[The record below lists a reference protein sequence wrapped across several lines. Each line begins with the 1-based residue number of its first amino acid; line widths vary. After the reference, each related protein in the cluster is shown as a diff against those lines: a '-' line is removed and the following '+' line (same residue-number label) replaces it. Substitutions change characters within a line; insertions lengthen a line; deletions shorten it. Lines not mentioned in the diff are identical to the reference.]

1 MYTDVPI
8 APKIAPLGATRE
20 PHIWYVYI
28 YIYMYM
34 YMYVCI
40 YMYRVPLLRT
50 IFQPVHTR
58 APLQSLNYV
67 FLHLCN
73 YFSVFLHGFYEFSAF
88 SALSAG
94 ACRREA
100 ASLEV
105 AVAVGWIPRRSR
117 GANNAENSE
126 NA

>member
-1 MYTDVPI
+1 MYI
-8 APKIAPLGATRE
+8 YIY
-20 PHIWYVYI
+20 IYI

-34 YMYVCI
+34 YVCI
-40 YMYRVPLLRT
+40 YVYRVPLLRA

-58 APLQSLNYV
+58 TPLQSLNLV
-67 FLHLCN
+67 FLHLGN
-73 YFSVFLHGFYEFSAF
+73 YFSAFLLDFYEFSAF

-105 AVAVGWIPRRSR
+105 ALAVGWIPRRSR
-117 GANNAENSE
+117 GPNNAENAE
-126 NA
+126 NLFA